1 MKKKYKLLTVLKKIK
16 KNSLFNSLGTLH
28 NEKNK
33 LENVNS
39 ELQKLRD
46 KSSFKE
52 GSVISSSQLK
62 NNCYFR
68 SDITEKIEISRNRKL
83 HIEKEIS
90 GYVGQ
95 ISKVNKQQEI
105 IQKKI
110 HEDFIIGQNEK
121 DLKEH
126 QNFKVKSV
134 L

>member
-1 MKKKYKLLTVLKKIK
+1 MKKKYKLLTILKKIK
-16 KNSLFNSLGTLH
+16 KNSLFNSLGTLN

-33 LENVNS
+33 LKHINL
-39 ELQKLRD
+39 ELQKLLD

-62 NNCYFR
+62 DNSFFR
-68 SDITEKIEISRNRKL
+68 EDINKKIEISKNREV
-83 HIEKEIS
+83 HIEKEIT
-90 GYVGQ
+90 GYVSQ

-110 HEDFIIGQNEK
+110 HQDFIISQNEK
-121 DLKEH
+121 DLKNH

>member
-1 MKKKYKLLTVLKKIK
+1 MKKKYKLLTILKKIK
-16 KNSLFNSLGTLH
+16 KNSLFNSLGTLN

-33 LENVNS
+33 LKNVNL
-39 ELQKLRD
+39 ELQKLLD

-52 GSVISSSQLK
+52 GSIMSSSQLK
-62 NNCYFR
+62 NNSFFR
-68 SDITEKIEISRNRKL
+68 EDINEKIEISKNREL
-83 HIEKEIS
+83 HIEKEIT
-90 GYVGQ
+90 GYVSQ

-121 DLKEH
+121 DLKNH
-126 QNFKVKSV
+126 QNFKIKSV

>member
-1 MKKKYKLLTVLKKIK
+1 MKKKYKLLTILKKIK
-16 KNSLFNSLGTLH
+16 KNSLFNSLGTLN

-33 LENVNS
+33 LKNVNL
-39 ELQKLRD
+39 ELQKLLD

-52 GSVISSSQLK
+52 GSIISSSQLK
-62 NNCYFR
+62 NNSFFR
-68 SDITEKIEISRNRKL
+68 EDINEKIEISKNREL
-83 HIEKEIS
+83 HIEKEIT
-90 GYVGQ
+90 GYVSQ

-121 DLKEH
+121 DLKNH
-126 QNFKVKSV
+126 QNFKIKSV

>member
-1 MKKKYKLLTVLKKIK
+1 MKKKYKLLSILKKIK
-16 KNSLFNSLGTLH
+16 KNNLFNSLGTLN

-33 LENVNS
+33 LENVNL
-39 ELQKLRD
+39 ELQKLLD

-52 GSVISSSQLK
+52 GTVISSSQLI
-62 NNCYFR
+62 NNSFFR
-68 SDITEKIEISRNRKL
+68 ADINEKIEISKNRKIHL
-83 HIEKEIS
+83 EKEIS
-90 GYVGQ
+90 GYVSQ
-95 ISKVNKQQEI
+95 ISKVNKQEEI

-121 DLKEH
+121 DLKNH

>member
-1 MKKKYKLLTVLKKIK
+1 MKKKYKLLTILKKIK
-16 KNSLFNSLGTLH
+16 KNSLFNSLGTLN

-33 LENVNS
+33 LENVNL
-39 ELQKLRD
+39 ELQKLLE

-62 NNCYFR
+62 NNSFFR
-68 SDITEKIEISRNRKL
+68 ADINEKIEISKNRKL

-95 ISKVNKQQEI
+95 ISKVNKQQEV

-110 HEDFIIGQNEK
+110 HEDFILGQNEK